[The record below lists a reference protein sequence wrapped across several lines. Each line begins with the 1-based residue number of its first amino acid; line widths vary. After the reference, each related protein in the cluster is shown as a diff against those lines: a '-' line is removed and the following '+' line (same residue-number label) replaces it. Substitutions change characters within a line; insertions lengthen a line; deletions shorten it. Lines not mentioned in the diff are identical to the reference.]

1 MKQYEVVYGKN
12 GCRSRIGVWAKNI
25 KDARRQVEENLK
37 NGAIIIKIIEL

>member
-1 MKQYEVVYGKN
+1 MKQYEVVYGKDSL
-12 GCRSRIGVWAKNI
+12 RSRIGILAKSV

>member
-1 MKQYEVVYGKN
+1 MKQYEVVYGKGN
-12 GCRSRIGVWAKNI
+12 WRSRICVWAKTV